1 MDGEQKQ
8 QQNQKH
14 GNVLFHC
21 FIEHG
26 GPAPQAANQI
36 RGLRNGR
43 PMASR
48 DLVTGIACSPKVWV
62 RGAELAGSILPCEWS
77 VQLSVTLQ
85 IFGHRINQKK
95 LKEHRL
101 YRLESHHMNF
111 QQRFSHFDLGSTF
124 HFFSLLCVCISVT
137 LSPKWFLSSL
147 YLSRSRNYRTNSA
160 V

>member
-1 MDGEQKQ
+1 MYAPGCFSHEGHRSLDKRGDGYRNTEKRGCVYFSPAINRVKMGGEQKQ

-36 RGLRNGR
+36 RGLRNGH
-43 PMASR
+43 PMESR
-48 DLVTGIACSPKVWV
+48 DLVTGISCSPKVWV

-85 IFGHRINQKK
+85 LFGHRINQKQH
-95 LKEHRL
+95 KEHRL
-101 YRLESHHMNF
+101 YRLHP
-111 QQRFSHFDLGSTF
+111 G
-124 HFFSLLCVCISVT
+124 VT
-137 LSPKWFLSSL
+137 SYDFPAKVQPF
-147 YLSRSRNYRTNSA
+147 
-160 V
+160 